1 MSMSVQVMY
10 PITET
15 SNFDYDYYFGK
26 HMKIVEETMGEH
38 IKSTLVTKGIA
49 GGPPDVPA
57 GYYAIATM
65 VFEDQSAMDLAL
77 SKVGTALGDIPNFTD
92 TEPVMLIGEVI
103 PNFK

>member
-26 HMKIVEETMGEH
+26 HMKIVIETLSEH
-38 IKSTLVTKGIA
+38 IQSTRVTKGVA
-49 GGPPDVPA
+49 GGPDVPA
-57 GYYAIATM
+57 GYYAIASM

-77 SKVGTALGDIPNFTD
+77 SKADAALGDIPNFTN

-103 PNFK
+103 S